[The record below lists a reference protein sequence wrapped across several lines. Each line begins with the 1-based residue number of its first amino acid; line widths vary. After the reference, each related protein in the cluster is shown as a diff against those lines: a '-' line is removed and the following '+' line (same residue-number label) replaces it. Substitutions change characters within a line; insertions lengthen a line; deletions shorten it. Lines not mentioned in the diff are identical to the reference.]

1 MSEIL
6 GYEFVQHIQ
15 PIQKIKIKFKKEIK
29 TMKNI
34 DWSKIT
40 EGNMEKLEENT
51 KAVSDTENRLDI
63 DPYRQNNEIADILK
77 G

>member
-1 MSEIL
+1 
-6 GYEFVQHIQ
+6 
-15 PIQKIKIKFKKEIK
+15 
-29 TMKNI
+29 MKNI